1 MNTRDK
7 HVLWGLLGSL
17 SLGLSFLAACSAT
30 TQGVDGAQGGASSGS
45 GNGGKA
51 GSSSGMG
58 GDDPVF
64 TTSSNTG
71 SSSSGIEADASCAS
85 VSSEAQAQLQPADII
100 IAVDTS
106 GSMSEEIAQV
116 QQNLNKFAQI
126 ITASGIDVHV
136 VLIADASM
144 CIPATLG
151 SGSCNGMDEKLPNYR
166 HVVQTVNSTD
176 GLQVILNTYPNWKD
190 VLRPNATKT
199 IAIVSDDDSDLGATA
214 FVNQLTTLDPTF
226 AGFKFDAIVSFESPD
241 ACAFTCFFNC
251 AACVNSCCNKAQL
264 CTPISAAEGKV
275 YKQLV
280 QQTGGVIGNLCI
292 QNFDPVFQDMAKAV
306 VTDAKISCEYA
317 IPTPPDGQTIDPTL
331 INVVHT
337 SGGGTKNTIYNV
349 PTGEMGCGMT
359 GGWYFDNQAAPTK
372 IIVCSN
378 TCTALQSDMGGK
390 VEVLFGCATEV
401 KVPE

>member
-1 MNTRDK
+1 MNTKDK
-7 HVLWGLLGSL
+7 HALWGLVGSL
-17 SLGLSFLAACSAT
+17 SLGLSFMAACSAT
-30 TQGVDGAQGGASSGS
+30 TRGVDTGQGGASSGN
-45 GNGGKA
+45 GNGGTTN
-51 GSSSGMG
+51 STSGMG
-58 GDDPVF
+58 GETIF
-64 TTSSNTG
+64 TTSSNSG
-71 SSSSGIEADASCAS
+71 SSSGIEPDASCAS

-106 GSMSEEIAQV
+106 GSMDEEIAQV

-126 ITASGIDVHV
+126 ITGSGIDVHV
-136 VLIADASM
+136 ILIADASM
-144 CIPATLG
+144 CIPAPLG

-176 GLQVILNTYPNWKD
+176 GLQVILNTYADWKD

-199 IAIVSDDDSDLGATA
+199 IAIVSDDDSSLGATA

-226 AGFKFDAIVSFESPD
+226 VGFKFDAIVSFESPD
-241 ACAFTCFFNC
+241 ACLAGCFFNC
-251 AACVNSCCNKAQL
+251 AACTNSCCNKAQF
-264 CTPISAAEGKV
+264 CTPISAEEGKV

-306 VTDAKISCEYA
+306 VTDAKISCEYT
-317 IPTPPDGQTIDPTL
+317 IPPPPDGQTIDPTL

-349 PTGEMGCGMT
+349 PTGAMGCGTT
-359 GGWYFDNQAAPTK
+359 GGWYFDNQATPTK

-401 KVPE
+401 KLPE

>member
-1 MNTRDK
+1 MNTKDK
-7 HVLWGLLGSL
+7 RALWGFVGCL
-17 SLGLSFLAACSAT
+17 SLGLSFLAACSAAT
-30 TQGVDGAQGGASSGS
+30 RGVDGGQGGASSGS
-45 GNGGKA
+45 GNGGVMV
-51 GSSSGMG
+51 SSSGMG
-58 GDDPVF
+58 GDPIF
-64 TTSSNTG
+64 ATSSNTG
-71 SSSSGIEADASCAS
+71 SSSSGIQPDASCAS

-126 ITASGIDVHV
+126 ITASGVDVHV

-144 CIPATLG
+144 CIPMPLG
-151 SGSCNGMDEKLPNYR
+151 NGSCNGADENLPNYR

-176 GLQVILNTYPNWKD
+176 GLQVILNTHPDWKD

-199 IAIVSDDDSDLGATA
+199 IAIVSDDDSDLAATA
-214 FVNQLTTLDPTF
+214 FINQLVALDPTF
-226 AGFKFDAIVSFESPD
+226 TGFKFDAIVSFDMCSPF
-241 ACAFTCFFNC
+241 CVINC
-251 AACVNSCCNKAQL
+251 ATCTSSCCNKAQF
-264 CTPISAAEGKV
+264 CSPISAAEGKV

-280 QQTGGVIGNLCI
+280 MQTGGVIGNLCI

-337 SGGGTKNTIYNV
+337 SGSGTKNTIYNV
-349 PTGEMGCGMT
+349 PNGEMGCGTT
-359 GGWYFDNQAAPTK
+359 GGWYFDNAAAPTK

-378 TCTALQSDMGGK
+378 TCAALQSTSGGK

-401 KVPE
+401 KVPD